1 MLAWENAHV
10 GENNTPIEGDNY
22 GPLVM
27 KYVAD
32 TWTVH

>member
-1 MLAWENAHV
+1 MLAWENA
-10 GENNTPIEGDNY
+10 GGRGKNFGPI
-22 GPLVM
+22 VM